1 MGEQEVLDLR
11 RIDVLVALEHLFDP
25 PLATRSD
32 PPGSCARERLVRRV
46 EPAIR
51 RVNSRGQ
58 TAQSEEDRG
67 MGKTH
72 RSISRFLFYDLAAAH
87 RKLHVSLNKQ
97 LKELDVQVETWR
109 VLETLSSDEGLTMGE
124 LAEIVLM
131 NPPTL
136 TKLVDRMVANGLV
149 HRQLAPEDHRRVHLV
164 LTNAGLEL
172 IGKVRRHV
180 EAQHEDILERLG
192 EENARIVQEALRNL
206 S

>member
-1 MGEQEVLDLR
+1 MG
-11 RIDVLVALEHLFDP
+11 
-25 PLATRSD
+25 S
-32 PPGSCARERLVRRV
+32 
-46 EPAIR
+46 
-51 RVNSRGQ
+51 SRH
-58 TAQSEEDRG
+58 T
-67 MGKTH
+67 
-72 RSISRFLFYDLAAAH
+72 INRFLFYDLAAAH
-87 RKLHVSLNKQ
+87 RKLHVSLNNR
-97 LKELDVQVETWR
+97 LRELDVQVETWR
-109 VLETLSSDEGLTMGE
+109 VLETLSSDESLTMGE
-124 LAEIVLM
+124 LADVVLM

-149 HRQLAPEDHRRVHLV
+149 QRQLAPEDHRRVHLV

>member
-1 MGEQEVLDLR
+1 
-11 RIDVLVALEHLFDP
+11 
-25 PLATRSD
+25 
-32 PPGSCARERLVRRV
+32 
-46 EPAIR
+46 
-51 RVNSRGQ
+51 
-58 TAQSEEDRG
+58 

-72 RSISRFLFYDLAAAH
+72 HSISRFLFYDLAAAH
-87 RKLHVSLNKQ
+87 RKLHVSLNNR

-109 VLETLSSDEGLTMGE
+109 VLETLSADEGLTMGE

-136 TKLVDRMVANGLV
+136 TKLVDRMVASGLV

-164 LTNAGLEL
+164 LTNVGLEL

-192 EENARIVQEALRNL
+192 KENARIVQQALRTL

>member
-1 MGEQEVLDLR
+1 
-11 RIDVLVALEHLFDP
+11 
-25 PLATRSD
+25 
-32 PPGSCARERLVRRV
+32 
-46 EPAIR
+46 
-51 RVNSRGQ
+51 
-58 TAQSEEDRG
+58 
-67 MGKTH
+67 MGKTRH
-72 RSISRFLFYDLAAAH
+72 TISRFLFYDLAAAH
-87 RKLHVSLNKQ
+87 VSLNHR

-192 EENARIVQEALRNL
+192 EENAKIVQEALRNL

>member
-1 MGEQEVLDLR
+1 MD
-11 RIDVLVALEHLFDP
+11 
-25 PLATRSD
+25 
-32 PPGSCARERLVRRV
+32 
-46 EPAIR
+46 
-51 RVNSRGQ
+51 
-58 TAQSEEDRG
+58 
-67 MGKTH
+67 KTH
-72 RSISRFLFYDLAAAH
+72 HAISRFLFYDLAAAH
-87 RKLHVSLNKQ
+87 RKLHVSLNNR

-164 LTNAGLEL
+164 LTNVGLEL

-192 EENARIVQEALRNL
+192 EENARIVQEALRTL